1 MIDLPCIDKQLYR
14 YKSCPVSAEVRGY
27 LLRWQSKDL
36 VHVGPQHSMLM
47 MTPDGHLIAGPQRQ
61 SELIPVPMIDPE
73 STSKQLEI
81 TLLQLAEAKLKTV
94 ELSQRLRQVAAIVE
108 RPTDANP

>member
-27 LLRWQSKDL
+27 LLRWQNRDAVL
-36 VHVGPQHSMLM
+36 VGPAYQLLM
-47 MTPDGHLIAGPQRQ
+47 MTPDGRLIAGPQRQ

-81 TLLQLAEAKLKTV
+81 TLQNLVEAKQKIA
-94 ELSQRLRQVAAIVE
+94 ELERRLGDIKRAASL
-108 RPTDANP
+108 